1 MNAHESLGT
10 IIAHQHSLESQ
21 NVALRRELAAARARM
36 KHAERLLETVQMQ
49 QGHCRNAECGTAVE
63 RFARLQEGM
72 NQ

>member
-1 MNAHESLGT
+1 MNAHESLAAMT
-10 IIAHQHSLESQ
+10 AHQRRMESE

-36 KHAERLLETVQMQ
+36 RHAERLLETFQVQ